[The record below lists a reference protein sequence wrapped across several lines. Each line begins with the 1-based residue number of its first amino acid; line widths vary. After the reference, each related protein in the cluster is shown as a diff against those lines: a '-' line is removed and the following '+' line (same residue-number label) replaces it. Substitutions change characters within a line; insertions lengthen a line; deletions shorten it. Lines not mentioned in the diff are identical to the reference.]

1 MKRHRQAVRF
11 GYALFGGCLILIAFS
26 ISPHIDRLA
35 IGENELDRTDA
46 VISALDTLQGLARD
60 EEIKQRAFLISG
72 DEIDLRPFAATAAE
86 IETGLSELASAIRDD
101 PRRTRQFATLRG
113 LLYRHQDFLA
123 MVAATRRESGFE
135 AAREF
140 LISVRDLEPAAELGA
155 YINNMRLDA
164 RRLVAI
170 RGQQRL
176 RETRQM
182 QALVVLSLVLT
193 SIAAAAAFHMRS
205 EIRRWQQSE
214 EGVRALA
221 ERAVELKNRFLA
233 SVSHEL
239 RTPLNAIIGWAHV
252 LKIGAVRPP
261 DTAHAIDAIER
272 NALAQTTLIT
282 QLLDL
287 SHMTQGRFSLAK
299 ARTDLRRAVDAA
311 VRSVS
316 PMSTAKGLILNYAA
330 PPSELIVMG
339 DEERLEQIASHLM
352 ANAVKFTPSG
362 GSVDVALTHDDGVAK
377 LSVRDTG
384 EGIDADLLPHVFEP
398 FSQGHT
404 RAMRRGAGLGLALV
418 KELVDRHCG
427 TVTAHSK
434 GPGKGSTFTVRLPIA
449 TSTTVEVAQQPT

>member
-1 MKRHRQAVRF
+1 
-11 GYALFGGCLILIAFS
+11 
-26 ISPHIDRLA
+26 
-35 IGENELDRTDA
+35 
-46 VISALDTLQGLARD
+46 
-60 EEIKQRAFLISG
+60 
-72 DEIDLRPFAATAAE
+72 
-86 IETGLSELASAIRDD
+86 
-101 PRRTRQFATLRG
+101 
-113 LLYRHQDFLA
+113 
-123 MVAATRRESGFE
+123 
-135 AAREF
+135 
-140 LISVRDLEPAAELGA
+140 
-155 YINNMRLDA
+155 
-164 RRLVAI
+164 
-170 RGQQRL
+170 
-176 RETRQM
+176 
-182 QALVVLSLVLT
+182 
-193 SIAAAAAFHMRS
+193 
-205 EIRRWQQSE
+205 
-214 EGVRALA
+214 
-221 ERAVELKNRFLA
+221 LKNRFLA

-261 DTAHAIDAIER
+261 DTAHAIEAIER

-434 GPGKGSTFTVRLPIA
+434 GPGKASTFTVRLPIA